1 MQGYAEALQLLLDA
15 GALITDVDNTNRTA
29 LALAAGGG
37 YADCV
42 RVLLAAGAK
51 ITKEIPG
58 NEACS
63 ETRGRTPLLLAAARG
78 HLEVRTQAHLLLA
91 HPTTTEYEPLDCSD
105 ALLGELSSP
114 LVILFVLIPP
124 IVVRAQSLSI
134 IVTMS
139 L

>member
-1 MQGYAEALQLLLDA
+1 MQAFSAKRVVHQAWGSYVQGYAEALQLLLDA
-15 GALITDVDNTNRTA
+15 GALITDVDFSNRTA

-42 RVLLAAGAK
+42 RALLAAGAK

-78 HLEVRTQAHLLLA
+78 HLEVRMRTHLLLA
-91 HPTTTEYEPLDCSD
+91 
-105 ALLGELSSP
+105 
-114 LVILFVLIPP
+114 V
-124 IVVRAQSLSI
+124 
-134 IVTMS
+134 
-139 L
+139 

>member
-1 MQGYAEALQLLLDA
+1 MQGFTEALQLLLDH

-58 NEACS
+58 NEICS

-78 HLEVRTQAHLLLA
+78 HLEARTPPQLLFAL
-91 HPTTTEYEPLDCSD
+91 TTHH
-105 ALLGELSSP
+105 G
-114 LVILFVLIPP
+114 V
-124 IVVRAQSLSI
+124 
-134 IVTMS
+134 
-139 L
+139 